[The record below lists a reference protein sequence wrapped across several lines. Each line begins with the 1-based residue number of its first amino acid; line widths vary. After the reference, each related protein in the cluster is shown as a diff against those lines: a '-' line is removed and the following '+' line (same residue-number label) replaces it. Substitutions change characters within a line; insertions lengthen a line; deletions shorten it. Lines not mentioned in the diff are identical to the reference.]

1 VIKLVLAGADD
12 ARLARFHAGIYMD
25 AFAAQQEPL
34 DVWQRA
40 LRGELP
46 YELTVRLAVDPLRD
60 AILGGIAYELYPR
73 SRCGLMTY
81 MVVAPEVRGRGLGEQ
96 LFREAAGELRARGA
110 KAVLGEVQGPER
122 LARFQRWGARVL
134 DVPYVQPS
142 LAPGLP
148 RDASLVLIAMGEAER
163 VDVEAFIDELYTVC
177 EGHTRQAAFTAAPDN
192 PHG

>member
-110 KAVLGEVQGPER
+110 KAVLGEVQAPSGWR
-122 LARFQRWGARVL
+122 GSSAGARACSTCRTCSR
-134 DVPYVQPS
+134 PS
-142 LAPGLP
+142 RPDCRA
-148 RDASLVLIAMGEAER
+148 
-163 VDVEAFIDELYTVC
+163 
-177 EGHTRQAAFTAAPDN
+177 TRAWS
-192 PHG
+192 